1 MIPMTQ
7 KWPSP
12 DDRLIVD
19 DDLADHLSLLRAEFA
34 QTVEQ
39 MEAINATSAAA
50 AYFRAWRACVRF
62 HTTAAAFQSDG
73 G

>member
-1 MIPMTQ
+1 MNM
-7 KWPSP
+7 WPAP
-12 DDRLIVD
+12 GDHLIID

-34 QTVEQ
+34 HTVEQ

-62 HTTAAAFQSDG
+62 HTTAAEFRPSGD
-73 G
+73 